1 MQSQVREAAESLAPG
16 VIAQCCGSY
25 RRGKA
30 TCGDVDVL
38 VTHPDGKSHKGLF
51 SKLLARLK
59 ESGKYCSSVYVIHI
73 GVVEVLPLL
82 TRIRRKIQ
90 VLNFFLWFVHTD
102 VWFLHMPRKVISR
115 GYILHVYKN

>member
-1 MQSQVREAAESLAPG
+1 MKFQMQLSICSNFVVFLLVQSQVREAAEFLAPG

-25 RRGKA
+25 RRGKP

-59 ESGKYCSSVYVIHI
+59 ESGKYFSSWYVIHI
-73 GVVEVLPLL
+73 GVVVVLPLL
-82 TRIRRKIQ
+82 
-90 VLNFFLWFVHTD
+90 
-102 VWFLHMPRKVISR
+102 PE
-115 GYILHVYKN
+115 